1 MRNHFFLSLLMIF
14 FFININS
21 KAQNTET
28 VIIRPGPENG
38 YDAEVRTDRT
48 DPIWYEDDFI
58 ANDWTAN
65 GIAFIQRS
73 LIRFDLSVIPEGA
86 EILDARLSLYCN
98 TSTGHHQ
105 LHAGNN
111 ASYLLRITSP
121 WDQYQVNWENQPS
134 TTMTDSIVL
143 PESEFTVQDY
153 LNIDVTS
160 QIDYFYRN
168 PEQNYG
174 FMMQLAEENLYACLV
189 FGSSNHLNPE
199 KRPMLE
205 INYKMCNDVKAH
217 FNYFVT
223 NDTNRVQFITQNIDD
238 VSYWWVFQNGY
249 YSDLSNPVYTF
260 DHPGVY
266 EVCLTVSNN
275 CSSDTFCDSVYV
287 FKHPEQQFTFNI
299 SGLSATFTPPMLDPE
314 ATYFWD
320 FGDGS
325 TSDEMITQ
333 HTFKQTGSFNVCLQ
347 MINEYGLFRYCEVV
361 NISSLGDSSVNLT
374 DAEIEVFPNPTS
386 DLIYISSDIKL
397 FSITRCQIFS
407 LNGKFVREINRTDFF
422 GKNSFSIDLSV
433 LNSGI
438 YALIFDTSTGRVVK
452 KVVLL

>member
-1 MRNHFFLSLLMIF
+1 MIF
-14 FFININS
+14 CFINA

-38 YDAEVRTDRT
+38 YDAEVRSDRT

-65 GIAFIQRS
+65 GTAFIQRS

-86 EILDARLSLYCN
+86 EILDARLSLFCN

-105 LHAGNN
+105 LHSGNN

-121 WDQYQVNWENQPS
+121 WDQYKVTWDNQPS
-134 TTMTDSIVL
+134 TTMMDLILL

-153 LNIDVTS
+153 LDIDVTN
-160 QIDYFYRN
+160 QIDYFYKN

-199 KRPMLE
+199 KRPMLK
-205 INYKMCNDVKAH
+205 INYKICTEVKAH
-217 FNYFVT
+217 FDYSVT

-238 VSYWWVFQNGY
+238 ASYWWVFQNGY
-249 YSDLSNPVYTF
+249 YSDLSNPIFTF
-260 DHPGVY
+260 DHPDVY

-287 FKHPEQQFTFNI
+287 FKHPEQQFTSI
-299 SGLSATFTPPMLDPE
+299 STGLSAAFTPPVLDPE
-314 ATYFWD
+314 AIYFWD
-320 FGDGS
+320 FGDGFS
-325 TSDEMITQ
+325 SDEMMPQ
-333 HTFKQTGSFNVCLQ
+333 HTFSQSGSFYVCLQ
-347 MINEYGLFRYCEVV
+347 MINKYGLFRYCDTV
-361 NISSLGDSSVNLT
+361 NFSFLGSNSDNLAI
-374 DAEIEVFPNPTS
+374 AEIGVFPNPAS
-386 DLIYISSDIKL
+386 DLVYISCDKRL
-397 FSITRCQIFS
+397 LTITSFQIHS
-407 LNGKFVREINRTDFF
+407 MDGKFVREINESVFF
-422 GKNSFSIDLSV
+422 NDDSFSIDLSG
-433 LNSGI
+433 LDSGI
-438 YALIFDTSTGRVVK
+438 YALIFDTNKGRRVK
-452 KVVLL
+452 KVILI